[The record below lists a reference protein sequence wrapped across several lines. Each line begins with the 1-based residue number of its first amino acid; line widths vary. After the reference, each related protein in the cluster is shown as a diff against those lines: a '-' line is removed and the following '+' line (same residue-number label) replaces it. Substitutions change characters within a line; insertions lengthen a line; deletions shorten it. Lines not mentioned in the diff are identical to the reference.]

1 MIGQLSEQDEKDWD
15 LYIDRIFN
23 SPEEHL
29 VPIKEQVILK
39 RRVDLHG
46 MTVAEAHH
54 TATEF
59 LAEHAEAGSENV
71 VVITGKSGQ
80 IAHEFTEWCRQLP
93 WVRRYEPIVDSRGGV
108 GSYRIWLRK
117 NT

>member
-1 MIGQLSEQDEKDWD
+1 MHGQLSDEDEQDWNF
-15 LYIDRIFN
+15 YINTVFKSAEMID
-23 SPEEHL
+23 P
-29 VPIKEQVILK
+29 PKEAVILK
-39 RRVDLHG
+39 RRLDLHG
-46 MTVAEAHH
+46 ITVGEAHH
-54 TATEF
+54 RVRQF
-59 LAEHAEAGSENV
+59 IAEHFEANTENV